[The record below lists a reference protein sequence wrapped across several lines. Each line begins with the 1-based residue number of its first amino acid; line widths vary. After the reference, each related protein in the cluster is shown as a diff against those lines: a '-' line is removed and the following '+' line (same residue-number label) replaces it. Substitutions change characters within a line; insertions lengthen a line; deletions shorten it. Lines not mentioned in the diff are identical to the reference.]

1 MRSKYNCGPVFIR
14 RKIHVNFSVRIGHN
28 VLHAISGFAHAR
40 NGCFRSVFFRQI
52 YHRIVN
58 LIGSVG
64 HAGKRTVC
72 CFHAAAGNGNLA
84 CGTPISASDIALCTS
99 SGCRYRS
106 PAYAD
111 IISVPAISTADSS
124 STITPGRCYDSS
136 GYRNIASDS
145 VITTADSRSSIT
157 SGCRY
162 LSSAYGNITSTP
174 PETAADSRS
183 I

>member
-1 MRSKYNCGPVFIR
+1 MLSKYNCGSVFIH
-14 RKIHVNFSVRIGHN
+14 RKIHINLSVRIGPN
-28 VLHAISGFAHAR
+28 ILHAISGFAHLC
-40 NGCFRSVFFRQI
+40 NNCLYSEFFRQV
-52 YHRIVN
+52 YHRIINVV
-58 LIGSVG
+58 GSVG

-72 CFHAAAGNGNLA
+72 CFHTAAGNGNRA
-84 CGTPISASDIALCTS
+84 GGTANSTSDIALCTS

-124 STITPGRCYDSS
+124 STVTPGRCYDSF